1 MEKGRVLTKIIPTSK
16 SEIKPEKIAEYTN
29 SQNPITNIDLRSID
43 DTQILIEDYL
53 SNFNIGYRR
62 KKGIYGFDYNKYSQ
76 NIEMI
81 KLGQLLYA
89 DFGCP
94 HLASNSR
101 SKIFGTEY
109 DTLFKQN
116 DILEK
121 SRNLI
126 QRYFEIKEQYESSNV
141 NGSEQKIF
149 YIIYILKNTSRKIPS
164 AIKLLEKA
172 IKQYDN
178 NNIPI
183 ADSRKL
189 IKQDFKVM
197 IDNMAKIKID

>member
-1 MEKGRVLTKIIPTSK
+1 M
-16 SEIKPEKIAEYTN
+16 
-29 SQNPITNIDLRSID
+29 
-43 DTQILIEDYL
+43 
-53 SNFNIGYRR
+53 
-62 KKGIYGFDYNKYSQ
+62 
-76 NIEMI
+76 
-81 KLGQLLYA
+81 
-89 DFGCP
+89 
-94 HLASNSR
+94 
-101 SKIFGTEY
+101 
-109 DTLFKQN
+109 FKQN